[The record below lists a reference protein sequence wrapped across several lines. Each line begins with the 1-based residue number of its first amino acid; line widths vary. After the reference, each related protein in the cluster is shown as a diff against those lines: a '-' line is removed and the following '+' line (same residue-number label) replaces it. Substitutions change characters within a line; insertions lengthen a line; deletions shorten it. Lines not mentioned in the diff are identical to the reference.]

1 MESTL
6 YTPPSMRTLRLSPLL
21 LALSLH
27 AAEPFP
33 QWDGRESVADYAQR
47 VKLPATKSID
57 LGNNVT
63 LDLVLIP
70 AGQFIMGTPEPDKPT
85 ISVYSGQVR
94 IGIGAGLSLLLLVL
108 MLVRKGAGRRFSFS
122 LRGLLAFSL
131 ACSVMLWGG
140 TRWYQALAQIREYDA
155 ALARHNAADH
165 NEKPGPPVRLSKP
178 FYIGKYTVTQAQYEA
193 LMGTNPSRFKGAQ
206 LPVETVSW
214 NDAQDFCLKLRA
226 RMQGQALEAR
236 LPTEAEWEYAC
247 RAGTRTRFY
256 SGDAD
261 SDLDAVAWY
270 GANSG
275 NTTHPVGTKKANLFG
290 VYDMHGNVWQWCQD
304 WYAENYEK
312 LSATDPMNNVAGA
325 DRVVRGGSWY
335 LAPEY
340 CRSSGRYF
348 SALDGRFYIIGF
360 RVVVAPSSRTPP

>member
-1 MESTL
+1 
-6 YTPPSMRTLRLSPLL
+6 MRMLCLSPLL

-33 QWDGRESVADYAQR
+33 QWDGTESVAAYAQR

-57 LGNNVT
+57 LGNGVT

-85 ISVYSGQVR
+85 ITVYSGQVL
-94 IGIGAGLSLLLLVL
+94 IGIGAGLSLLLLVF
-108 MLVRKGAGRRFSFS
+108 MMVRKRAGRRFSFS

-131 ACSVMLWGG
+131 ACSVMVWGG

-155 ALARHNAADH
+155 AMARYDAAES
-165 NEKPGPPVRLSKP
+165 NEKPGHPVHISKP
-178 FYIGKYTVTQAQYEA
+178 FYMGKYTVTQAQYEA
-193 LMGTNPSRFKGAQ
+193 VTGTNPSHFKGAQ

-214 NDAQDFCLKLRA
+214 NDAHNFCLKLNA
-226 RMQGQALEAR
+226 QLQGQALEAR

-270 GANSG
+270 RANSG
-275 NTTHPVGTKKANLFG
+275 NTTHPVGTKKANTFG
-290 VYDMHGNVWQWCQD
+290 LYDMHGNVFQ
-304 WYAENYEK
+304 
-312 LSATDPMNNVAGA
+312 
-325 DRVVRGGSWY
+325 
-335 LAPEY
+335 
-340 CRSSGRYF
+340 
-348 SALDGRFYIIGF
+348 
-360 RVVVAPSSRTPP
+360 